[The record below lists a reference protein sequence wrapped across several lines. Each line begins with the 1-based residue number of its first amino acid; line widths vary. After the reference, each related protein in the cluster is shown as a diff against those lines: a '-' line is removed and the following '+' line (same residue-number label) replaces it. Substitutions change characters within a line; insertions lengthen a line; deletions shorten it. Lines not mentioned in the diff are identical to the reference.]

1 MVKPFNKGSIVVMT
15 PQHYWEMYQS
25 HLNNKQFY
33 RYLFENENHRMYK
46 QIPENF
52 NLIMITNIL
61 SIAIIR
67 FLIST

>member
-52 NLIMITNIL
+52 N
-61 SIAIIR
+61 
-67 FLIST
+67 